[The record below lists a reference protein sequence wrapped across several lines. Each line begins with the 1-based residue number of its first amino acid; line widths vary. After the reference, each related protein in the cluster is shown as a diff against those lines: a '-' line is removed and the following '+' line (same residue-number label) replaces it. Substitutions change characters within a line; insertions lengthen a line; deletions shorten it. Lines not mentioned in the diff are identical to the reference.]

1 MAVNNFVKTGANSK
15 ISISAAPIAVD
26 QPILTDYTTGPTY
39 SLITKASEWSVP
51 QVVYDS
57 VTFTPVAT
65 NIKETSK
72 GQIDL
77 GSIDITVGELLTDAG
92 QTNLDAALAS
102 KSKFAFKIEHV
113 ADGTT
118 TGTILYFA
126 GLVMER
132 KFAKIAPG
140 DLRMITYSVAIIN
153 DVIKVAA
160 T

>member
-15 ISISAAPIAVD
+15 ISISAAAITVD
-26 QPILTDYTTGPTY
+26 QPVLTDYTTGPVY
-39 SLITKASEWSVP
+39 SLITKASEWGVP
-51 QVVYDS
+51 QVAYDA
-57 VTFTPVAT
+57 VNFTPVAT

-102 KSKFAFKIEHV
+102 KAKFAFKVEHV
-113 ADGTT
+113 SDGTT
-118 TGTILYFA
+118 ATILYFT

-132 KFAKIAPG
+132 KFANISPG